1 MQIAFAV
8 NSIALRGLS
17 DGCRH
22 TNPLHYHNI
31 EVGSALQ
38 QQQVHYWLHNPH
50 LVDDVVKM
58 GANHVS
64 VAIVKKQLA
73 QQIMLTK
80 AATRLKS
87 RRVDLSSDTLVDFG
101 GWV

>member
-22 TNPLHYHNI
+22 TNPLHYHNG

-73 QQIMLTK
+73 KQMMLTK

-87 RRVDLSSDTLVDFG
+87 RQVELSSDTLVDFG